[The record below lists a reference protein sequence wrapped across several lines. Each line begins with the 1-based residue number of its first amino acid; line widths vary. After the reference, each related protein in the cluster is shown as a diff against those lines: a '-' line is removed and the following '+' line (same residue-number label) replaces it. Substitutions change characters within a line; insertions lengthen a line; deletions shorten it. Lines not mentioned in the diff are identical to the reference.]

1 MFSIDRL
8 RASRFF
14 WHRHKGVGKTERC
27 SCRAI
32 IFSLIEYVELRRGDF
47 FQASE
52 IAIARVFDAFLEAS
66 GVLQKAERH
75 IGVYRRLVLDQY
87 DDLSVDEAGDVIAE
101 SYIHHLFEPERFEL
115 DRCVEFCPMQCV
127 VESEKIRFCVFA
139 FAEEIDENRIFVPP
153 IVCCRTTLFFP
164 YTNPSKYAI
173 LLAVR

>member
-1 MFSIDRL
+1 MGDGSPYSCLISASVRPVTLAMFSIDRL

-27 SCRAI
+27 SCRV
-32 IFSLIEYVELRRGDF
+32 IFFSVIEY
-47 FQASE
+47 
-52 IAIARVFDAFLEAS
+52 
-66 GVLQKAERH
+66 AERH

-87 DDLSVDEAGDVIAE
+87 DDLSIDEAGDVIAE
-101 SYIHHLFEPERFEL
+101 SHIHHLFEPERFEL